1 MRRNSLTLSTMR
13 SRNRFAV
20 TYRKIAMKELKRFSK
35 SGLRS
40 FRASSLPGS
49 SAATIMTTGHETIQ
63 LRLEHRTAWITL
75 DRPPLNILDIP
86 MMQALDAVLERALPR
101 CDFAIVQGAGP
112 KGFSA
117 GAEIADH
124 TPERVEKMLS
134 AFHAVFRRL
143 AAADCLTIAAVRG
156 YCLGGGMELATFCD
170 FVLATESAQFGQPE
184 IKLGCFPPIAMV
196 TLPHL
201 IGMRAAAHLILTG
214 EQIGAA
220 EAQRLGLVTRVVPDS
235 ELRNG
240 VGKLLEELRALSP
253 SILQLT
259 RKTFWNLHCAE
270 FAKQLEEVE
279 RVYLS
284 GLMKTHDAQEGV
296 RAFLEKRKPVWK
308 AN

>member
-1 MRRNSLTLSTMR
+1 
-13 SRNRFAV
+13 
-20 TYRKIAMKELKRFSK
+20 
-35 SGLRS
+35 
-40 FRASSLPGS
+40 
-49 SAATIMTTGHETIQ
+49 MTTGHETIQ

-75 DRPPLNILDIP
+75 NRPPLNILDIP
-86 MMQALDAVLERALPR
+86 MMQALDAVLERALPKS
-101 CDFAIVQGAGP
+101 DFVIFQGAGP

-134 AFHAVFRRL
+134 AFHAAFRRL
-143 AAADCLTIAAVRG
+143 AEADCLTIAAVDG

-184 IKLGCFPPIAMV
+184 IKLGCFPPVAMV

-214 EQIGAA
+214 HQISAT
-220 EAQRLGLVTRVVPDS
+220 EAYRLGLVTRVVMDH
-235 ELRNG
+235 ELP
-240 VGKLLEELRALSP
+240 VALESLLEELRSLSP
-253 SILQLT
+253 AILHLT
-259 RKTFWNLHCAE
+259 RKTLWNLHSSE

-284 GLMKTHDAQEGV
+284 ELMRAHDAQEGI
-296 RAFLEKRKPVWK
+296 RAFLEKRAPTWQRL
-308 AN
+308 